1 MQQLIKISI
10 KILFTEKGNSDNPAI
25 LRISFV
31 KENTNKITIE

>member
-25 LRISFV
+25 L
-31 KENTNKITIE
+31 KEYHL